1 MNVNLELF
9 SNVKGGDNFEVQ
21 TDLQVGASPASKG

>member
-9 SNVKGGDNFEVQ
+9 SYIESGDNFEVQ
-21 TDLQVGASPASKG
+21 TGSQLGASKE